1 MCQRFWSTRRTKHLS
16 TSHLSLLPRLDSCKD
31 IWEDSGRFSATFVTQ
46 KSIQNA
52 FTSSYVRHAVITTT
66 QSLCISQRRTQKMS
80 DHTVQFLFHYKALFI
95 WRAVG
100 PGHPPTR
107 ANFTVLLY
115 EKKKTWTG
123 LWWVAPLKG
132 LKYQRAHALRDATW
146 PGWVSWLAWNRLHE
160 KKLAPPLPPRVTLS
174 WQPSDPTPRARFSVS
189 HANDPDDC
197 L

>member
-1 MCQRFWSTRRTKHLS
+1 MHCLIFNNMLKGWLCPSGFVPFNKDMTISIYYLLKDTNDAFFTFSRFFIVWTFELCQRFWSTRRTKHLS

-31 IWEDSGRFSATFVTQ
+31 IWEDSGRFSAMFVTQ

-80 DHTVQFLFHYKALFI
+80 DHMVQFFFHYKALFI

-107 ANFTVLLY
+107 ANFTVRLY

-123 LWWVAPLKG
+123 LW
-132 LKYQRAHALRDATW
+132 
-146 PGWVSWLAWNRLHE
+146 
-160 KKLAPPLPPRVTLS
+160 
-174 WQPSDPTPRARFSVS
+174 
-189 HANDPDDC
+189 
-197 L
+197 